1 MYIFVYMI
9 PIPYNLVIYKNHRHH
24 VALDAHV
31 KDRKTVA
38 SAGERPRV
46 SCTRRAISGKTTMEL
61 HKLAEH
67 YFLVGFLANV
77 MEFQGK

>member
-1 MYIFVYMI
+1 MI

-46 SCTRRAISGKTTMEL
+46 SFFSPGDIRENDHGTPQIGRTLFSCWISEI
-61 HKLAEH
+61 
-67 YFLVGFLANV
+67 
-77 MEFQGK
+77 

>member
-46 SCTRRAISGKTTMEL
+46 SCFFGDIRGNDHGTPEIGRT
-61 HKLAEH
+61 
-67 YFLVGFLANV
+67 
-77 MEFQGK
+77 

>member
-1 MYIFVYMI
+1 MI

-46 SCTRRAISGKTTMEL
+46 SCFFGDIRETTMEL
-61 HKLAEH
+61 QKLAEH
-67 YFLVGFLANV
+67 DFLVGFLANV
-77 MEFQGK
+77 RGNLT